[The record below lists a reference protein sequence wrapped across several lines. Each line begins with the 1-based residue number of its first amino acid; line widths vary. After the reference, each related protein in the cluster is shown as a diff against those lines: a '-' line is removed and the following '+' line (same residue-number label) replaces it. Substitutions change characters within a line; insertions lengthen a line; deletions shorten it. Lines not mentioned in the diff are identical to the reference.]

1 MLTEDIMHP
10 WKETRLVEVSKH
22 QISHLNEK
30 DQTYLKPSH
39 KEPIRSQFSIRVGTI
54 LYQREN
60 PPSNIHK
67 RNDPGHGKPG
77 EQVREGKLA
86 DHSTNGIHGL

>member
-10 WKETRLVEVSKH
+10 WKEARLVEVSKP
-22 QISHLNEK
+22 SDLHLNEK
-30 DQTYLKPSH
+30 YQTYLKPSH

-54 LYQREN
+54 LHQREN

-67 RNDPGHGKPG
+67 RNDPGHGKSG
-77 EQVREGKLA
+77 EQVCKGKLA
-86 DHSTNGIHGL
+86 DHRTNGIHGL